1 MDALLVCGFSC
12 VSWLTEKCQ
21 STHFVFYRLSL
32 LLSVSLSPQARS
44 FSHTHTHSTLSF
56 VQAFPELI
64 TCKHAVVDNSPQPST
79 FSDSLADLHTKR
91 RQKTKAV
98 SRCKLSR
105 TRKAIAASMARPQQR
120 QPRHR
125 RWWESSGARAG
136 VHPPERAPTST
147 PWSHHSTTIC
157 GALLTA
163 AAGTAPKNHRDACFC
178 FQS

>member
-1 MDALLVCGFSC
+1 MDLKWQESDTACGDESNFC
-12 VSWLTEKCQ
+12 CL
-21 STHFVFYRLSL
+21 
-32 LLSVSLSPQARS
+32 
-44 FSHTHTHSTLSF
+44 
-56 VQAFPELI
+56 ELI